1 MPYVAGQSSS
11 DQASSREH
19 GWRNVLPYHCR
30 GPTTALCKMLAC
42 LQASEAKAA
51 AANALYHRQGL
62 VGLLAS
68 AQALQLCTMLNP
80 SDSWA
85 HVQKQQGTNAAAG
98 SQAELPNGHPPP
110 VDTYAQPLQMSAY
123 PESHQMPPG
132 AALLHHLC
140 SGGPVAAV
148 STH

>member
-1 MPYVAGQSSS
+1 MAEGMFFLTTVGGHCFVQDACMPSGLRSQSGSS
-11 DQASSREH
+11 KS
-19 GWRNVLPYHCR
+19 
-30 GPTTALCKMLAC
+30 T
-42 LQASEAKAA
+42 
-51 AANALYHRQGL
+51 

-110 VDTYAQPLQMSAY
+110 VDTYAQLLQLSPQPALSLLSCLLEHQSLHRLHGGAPVSAD
-123 PESHQMPPG
+123 
-132 AALLHHLC
+132 
-140 SGGPVAAV
+140 
-148 STH
+148 STY